1 MKWRKTKARI
11 RAWVPQISTCTL
23 SPNHTT
29 LLCLRVSLSMSETID
44 WRCVWPSHAG
54 SAAAWNDFR
63 LFSCE
68 WFGDLLPQIHSKYF
82 PFSFIGPYSSYVHIT
97 EFCPPAVNRFS
108 FWSDY
113 CFHICILSV
122 FLLRFHSSCWFT
134 IVKRFF
140 FRTIWPTAGTT
151 ALICIL
157 NDLAVPGR
165 RTGWAVRYSDRYLTL
180 SSAVTF
186 GVVSK
191 TGFKGMFEL

>member
-140 FRTIWPTAGTT
+140 LELFDLPLGQLPSFASWMTWQCLEEELDGLWDIRTDI
-151 ALICIL
+151 
-157 NDLAVPGR
+157 
-165 RTGWAVRYSDRYLTL
+165 
-180 SSAVTF
+180 
-186 GVVSK
+186 
-191 TGFKGMFEL
+191 